1 MAAPRA
7 KLDAE
12 LVEETLE
19 RLRRDVQPICEK
31 FTLRYDHLGASYDK
45 SLYGFNR
52 EKGKIIRLRLIN
64 LRTGKLRSY
73 NALLYTMIHEICHC
87 RYHSHGSRFYALLRK
102 ANAYANKLGLY
113 DPERNQMPQRP
124 IHPPYFDPELK
135 QRPAR
140 TVGDPVQLEL
150 FA

>member
-1 MAAPRA
+1 MPQEKPR
-7 KLDAE
+7 LDEE
-12 LVEETLE
+12 LVKTTLD
-19 RLRRDVQPICEK
+19 RIRRDVEPIREK
-31 FTLRYDHLGASYDK
+31 FKLHYDHLGASWDK

-64 LRTGKLRSY
+64 LRTGELRSY

-87 RYHSHGSRFYALLRK
+87 RYHSHGPRFYALLRK
-102 ANAYANKLGLY
+102 VNAYANELGLY
-113 DPERNQMPQRP
+113 DPERNQMPQQP

-135 QRPAR
+135 EPAAGP
-140 TVGDPVQLEL
+140 VGDPVQLEL